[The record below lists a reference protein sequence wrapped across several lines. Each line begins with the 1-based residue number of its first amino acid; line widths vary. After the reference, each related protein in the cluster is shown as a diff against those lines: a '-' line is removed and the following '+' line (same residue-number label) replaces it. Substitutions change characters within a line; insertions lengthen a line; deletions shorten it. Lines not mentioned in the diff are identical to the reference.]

1 MTIEKNLDGHFF
13 LDNHVGLNYNGFMF
27 VRVLPIMSYLEK
39 RHGLKKVL
47 DVRFNLGY
55 NELIKNEEWFLVLG

>member
-13 LDNHVGLNYNGFMF
+13 LDNHVGLDYNESMF

-39 RHGLKKVL
+39 R
-47 DVRFNLGY
+47 R
-55 NELIKNEEWFLVLG
+55 ELEKSS

>member
-1 MTIEKNLDGHFF
+1 MTIENFFDGHFF

-39 RHGLKKVL
+39 RHGLEKSS
-47 DVRFNLGY
+47 
-55 NELIKNEEWFLVLG
+55 

>member
-13 LDNHVGLNYNGFMF
+13 LDNHVCLDYNEPMF

-39 RHGLKKVL
+39 RHGLEKSS
-47 DVRFNLGY
+47 
-55 NELIKNEEWFLVLG
+55 

>member
-39 RHGLKKVL
+39 RH
-47 DVRFNLGY
+47 
-55 NELIKNEEWFLVLG
+55 ELRKSS